1 MQMGK
6 NVKNAKTIITIVIAD
21 NGLEYNVVIF
31 MFQRLIEAVLREDL
45 SEVILLLA
53 HSDKKDVN
61 EREEDDLIR
70 TPLHISSSK
79 GNVVLTLLLIW
90 VRFYKCYSS
99 GREINLEGIVAY
111 MCIPVT
117 KTNFEEIVTKIAM
130 LCHRLLLLI
139 L

>member
-90 VRFYKCYSS
+90 VRFYS
-99 GREINLEGIVAY
+99 
-111 MCIPVT
+111 VT
-117 KTNFEEIVTKIAM
+117 ALAQK
-130 LCHRLLLLI
+130 
-139 L
+139 